1 MIYCTLMKITVLTF
15 LLRKAECL
23 DFQASQKWE
32 GLPVVQ
38 DKEEGNTSH

>member
-1 MIYCTLMKITVLTF
+1 MKITVLTF

-23 DFQASQKWE
+23 GFQASQKWE